1 MDRDRKKCTLRP
13 VCKYITC
20 TLLILGFDQHFDGH
34 LLEML
39 TAKSRLHKWSWAV
52 FLFIVESRE
61 HQVENASV

>member
-1 MDRDRKKCTLRP
+1 MDWDRKKCTLRP
-13 VCKYITC
+13 VCRYMYMYT
-20 TLLILGFDQHFDGH
+20 TDLGFDQHFDGH